1 MNSPSPITLTASSGF
16 KGSRDQGME
25 KNLMSRRVVV
35 TGIGVVTPLG
45 IGKERFAQALF
56 RGESGIKEIAAFD
69 TSSFPSHLGGEIREF
84 SARDFISA
92 KYLRRMDR
100 LSQIAVAS
108 SRLALEDA
116 KIVVN
121 TANRDHIGII
131 LGTAFGPTDLKVHC
145 ARILFTEGPMMINP
159 ILVPNSVMN
168 APAGHASIE
177 LGFRGVNTTVNH
189 QAASGETAI
198 VYAAME
204 IQRGAADII
213 LAGGADI
220 LSEFFFETLVRF
232 KAISPVN
239 GGKEGARPFD
249 THRNGPVA
257 GEGCGIVC
265 LEVLEHARERG
276 VIPYCEIAGWGMSS
290 SPASPTDWPADAK
303 GISLAMVRAL
313 NSAHCAPDVIEMI
326 QAASNGGKN
335 PDRIESDA
343 CLHLFGSETA
353 VPLVSSLKGATGESF
368 SSGGVRAAS
377 LALSLREGMVPPT
390 LGLVDP
396 IVQLPFVTGEAR
408 KIDIRNGLLNA
419 FSYGGTNVSIVMRKI
434 EQG

>member
-1 MNSPSPITLTASSGF
+1 MG
-16 KGSRDQGME
+16 
-25 KNLMSRRVVV
+25 KNLMNRRVAV
-35 TGIGVVTPLG
+35 TGIGLVTPLG
-45 IGKERFAQALF
+45 VGKEQFTGALF
-56 RGESGIKEIAAFD
+56 RGTSALKEITTFN
-69 TSSFPSHLGGEIREF
+69 TSSLPSHLGAEIGTF

-100 LSQIAVAS
+100 LSQITVAS

-116 KIVVN
+116 QIVVN
-121 TANRDHIGII
+121 ATNRDHIGII

-177 LGFRGVNTTVNH
+177 LGFRGVNTTVH
-189 QAASGETAI
+189 HHAASGETAI
-198 VYAAME
+198 VYAVME

-239 GGKEGARPFD
+239 GGKESALPFD
-249 THRNGPVA
+249 VHRNGPVA
-257 GEGCGIVC
+257 GEGCGIIC
-265 LEVLEHARERG
+265 LEALEHARKRG
-276 VIPYCEIAGWGMSS
+276 AMPYCEIAGWGMSS
-290 SPASPTDWPADAK
+290 SPAPPTDWPADAK
-303 GISLAMVRAL
+303 GASLAMMRAL
-313 NSAHCAPDVIEMI
+313 QSSHCTSYDVDVI

-335 PDRIESDA
+335 PDRIEADA
-343 CLHLFGSETA
+343 CLNLFGSETA
-353 VPLVSSLKGATGESF
+353 PPLVSSIKGASGESF
-368 SSGGVRAAS
+368 SSGGIRAAA

-396 IVQLPFVTGEAR
+396 IVPLPFVTGMAR

-419 FSYGGTNVSIVMRKI
+419 FSHGGTNVSIVMRKI
-434 EQG
+434 TERD

>member
-1 MNSPSPITLTASSGF
+1 MG
-16 KGSRDQGME
+16 
-25 KNLMSRRVVV
+25 KNLMSRRVAV
-35 TGIGVVTPLG
+35 TGIGLVTPLG
-45 IGKERFAQALF
+45 IGKEQFREALF
-56 RGESGIKEIAAFD
+56 RGTSALKEIVAFD
-69 TSSFPSHLGGEIREF
+69 TSPFPSHLGAEVGDF

-100 LSQIAVAS
+100 LSQCAVAS

-116 KIVVN
+116 QIVVN
-121 TANRDHIGII
+121 AANRDHIGII
-131 LGTAFGPTDLKVHC
+131 IGTAFGPTDLKVHC

-189 QAASGETAI
+189 HAASGETAI

-239 GGKEGARPFD
+239 GGKESARPFD
-249 THRNGPVA
+249 VHRNGPVA
-257 GEGCGIVC
+257 GEGCGIIC
-265 LEVLEHARERG
+265 LETLEHARKRG
-276 VIPYCEIAGWGMSS
+276 AMPYCEIAGWGMSS
-290 SPASPTDWPADAK
+290 SPAPPTDWPADAK
-303 GISLAMVRAL
+303 GASLAMMRAL
-313 NSAHCAPDVIEMI
+313 QSSHCTTEDIDVI

-335 PDRIESDA
+335 PDRIEADA
-343 CLHLFGSETA
+343 CLNLFGSEKA
-353 VPLVSSLKGATGESF
+353 PPLVSSIKGASGESF
-368 SSGGVRAAS
+368 SSGGIRAAA

-396 IVQLPFVTGEAR
+396 IVPLPFVTGMAR

-419 FSYGGTNVSIVMRKI
+419 FSHGGTNVSIVMRKI
-434 EQG
+434 TDMDYHQENC